1 MTHMGDITQR
11 RMQAESDAN
20 GEIQAKDFRH
30 TAAYR
35 IVAEGLDPAV
45 TPQMTI
51 QSGKAIR
58 EALLRR
64 AKAKELGLDLSYQSS
79 KIGNVGYKHD
89 SFYASDKERRQEELG
104 TAEASRKRYSKKD
117 DDTDTP
123 RSSYRREATPGDTTT
138 ETPPVSLRDQARE
151 RFGSSP
157 STGSKPVR
165 YNPFA

>member
-1 MTHMGDITQR
+1 MSMGDITQR

-20 GEIQAKDFRH
+20 GEIKAKDFRH

-35 IVAEGLDPAV
+35 IVAEGIDPEV
-45 TPQMTI
+45 TPQLTM

-79 KIGNVGYKHD
+79 KIGKVGYKHD
-89 SFYASDKERRQEELG
+89 SFHSSNKERRQEELG
-104 TAEASRKRYSKKD
+104 TAEASRKRYNKKD
-117 DDTDTP
+117 ESADTP
-123 RSSYRREATPGDTTT
+123 RSNYRKDTTASNT
-138 ETPPVSLRDQARE
+138 VAETPSVSLRDQARE

-157 STGSKPVR
+157 NTGSRPVR